1 MYSPRHQTMA
11 VPTAAIPTAAVRSKN
26 VRTRVL
32 GSLALSL
39 LLVGCAGKAPSGY
52 GLMGS
57 QSTAAQAQEQLA
69 AAEQANQPDT
79 VQTYLDLITQ
89 MQQAGQWYA
98 SLAHADA
105 FEKQHGARPESTL
118 LRADALRNTGQLEA
132 AQRDYQSLLETSSKG
147 RALRGLGLLY
157 ASQGQYGEAIAQL
170 EQARQLNPI
179 DASLLSDI
187 AYAQMLDGNL
197 PAARVPAL
205 QAAQL
210 APGNARV
217 QLNLALYWLANG
229 QQDDAQRLLQ
239 RLSQPQ
245 AKGAAPLIDQQS
257 TQMLRS
263 QLDQVLQAAQERSA
277 NPASSPQAKTSTVVL
292 FEVPGAQASAPEPHD
307 AVNTNPVTAAAQPN
321 TFEN

>member
-1 MYSPRHQTMA
+1 MYIPRYQTIA
-11 VPTAAIPTAAVRSKN
+11 PAARSSTVRIS
-26 VRTRVL
+26 VL

-39 LLVGCAGKAPSGY
+39 LLAGCAGKTPSGY
-52 GLMGS
+52 GLMGT
-57 QSTAAQAQEQLA
+57 QSTAAQAQQQLA
-69 AAEQANQPDT
+69 AAEQANQPDA

-118 LRADALRNTGQLEA
+118 LRADALRNTGQLDA
-132 AQRDYQSLLETSSKG
+132 AKSDYQGLLATSSKG

-217 QLNLALYWLANG
+217 QLNLALYLLANG

-263 QLDQVLQAAQERSA
+263 QLDQVQQAAQARSTSA
-277 NPASSPQAKTSTVVL
+277 EPSPPAKTSTVVL
-292 FEVPGAQASAPEPHD
+292 FEVPSAQAGALEPHD
-307 AVNTNPVTAAAQPN
+307 AATTPPVTAAAQPT

>member
-1 MYSPRHQTMA
+1 MLKPRQQALTPPVPPTHSSRA
-11 VPTAAIPTAAVRSKN
+11 VLASW
-26 VRTRVL
+26 L

-39 LLVGCAGKAPSGY
+39 LLVGCAGKTPSGY
-52 GLMGS
+52 GLIDT

-69 AAEQANQPDT
+69 LAEQANQPDT
-79 VQTYLDLITQ
+79 EQTYLDLISQ

-105 FEKQHGARPESTL
+105 FEKQHGTRPESGL

-132 AQRDYQSLLETSSKG
+132 AKSSYLSLLETNSKG

-157 ASQGQYGEAIAQL
+157 ASQGQYTEAIAQL
-170 EQARQLNPI
+170 EQARQINPI

-187 AYAQMLDGNL
+187 AYAHMLDGNL
-197 PAARVPAL
+197 VAARIPAL

-217 QLNLALYWLANG
+217 QLNLALYLLANG
-229 QQDDAQRLLQ
+229 QQDDAQRLLY
-239 RLSQPQ
+239 RLAQPQ
-245 AKGAAPLIDQQS
+245 AKGAAPLIDQHS
-257 TQMLRS
+257 TQILHS
-263 QLDQVLQAAQERSA
+263 QLDQVQQATQARGASPHPSHNIGHNATA
-277 NPASSPQAKTSTVVL
+277 NTVVL
-292 FEVPGAQASAPEPHD
+292 FEVPSTHASARAPSD
-307 AVNTNPVTAAAQPN
+307 AATAPPATAAAQPT